1 MNQPTGIPT
10 ITPRD
15 AAAEAD
21 TGRAL
26 IVDVRERDEFAAERA
41 PGVALIPLS
50 EFVARHEELP
60 KDRPLRMICAA
71 GSRSAQATAF
81 LLQRGWTDVKNVT
94 GGMMAW
100 SGAGLPTKGGRP
112 SPDEPQRRLYT
123 ERMRLLGGKLSI
135 EQSTSDEPIPS
146 GLHPLDQDERERSRP
161 VSIQGLETRHKF

>member
-1 MNQPTGIPT
+1 MNHPTGIPT

-15 AAAEAD
+15 AAADAES
-21 TGRAL
+21 GRAL
-26 IVDVRERDEFAAERA
+26 IVDVRERDEFATERA

-60 KDRPLRMICAA
+60 MDRPLLMICAA

-112 SPDEPQRRLYT
+112 SPDE
-123 ERMRLLGGKLSI
+123 GA
-135 EQSTSDEPIPS
+135 IP
-146 GLHPLDQDERERSRP
+146 G
-161 VSIQGLETRHKF
+161 

>member
-10 ITPRD
+10 IMPRD

-21 TGRAL
+21 AGRAL

-41 PGVALIPLS
+41 PGVALVPLS

-60 KDRPLRMICAA
+60 KDRPLLMLCAA
-71 GSRSAQATAF
+71 GSRSASATAF
-81 LLQRGWTDVKNVT
+81 LLQRGWSDVRNVT

-112 SPDEPQRRLYT
+112 SPDE
-123 ERMRLLGGKLSI
+123 GA
-135 EQSTSDEPIPS
+135 IP
-146 GLHPLDQDERERSRP
+146 G
-161 VSIQGLETRHKF
+161 

>member
-10 ITPRD
+10 IAPRD

-94 GGMMAW
+94 GGRMAW

-112 SPDEPQRRLYT
+112 SPDE
-123 ERMRLLGGKLSI
+123 GA
-135 EQSTSDEPIPS
+135 IP
-146 GLHPLDQDERERSRP
+146 G
-161 VSIQGLETRHKF
+161 

>member
-1 MNQPTGIPT
+1 MSSPTGVPT
-10 ITPRD
+10 ISARD
-15 AAAEAD
+15 AAAEIESARTA
-21 TGRAL
+21 TGVPEPL
-26 IVDVRERDEFAAERA
+26 LVDVRERHEFANQRA
-41 PGVALIPLS
+41 TGAILLPIS

-112 SPDEPQRRLYT
+112 APDE
-123 ERMRLLGGKLSI
+123 GA
-135 EQSTSDEPIPS
+135 IP
-146 GLHPLDQDERERSRP
+146 G
-161 VSIQGLETRHKF
+161 